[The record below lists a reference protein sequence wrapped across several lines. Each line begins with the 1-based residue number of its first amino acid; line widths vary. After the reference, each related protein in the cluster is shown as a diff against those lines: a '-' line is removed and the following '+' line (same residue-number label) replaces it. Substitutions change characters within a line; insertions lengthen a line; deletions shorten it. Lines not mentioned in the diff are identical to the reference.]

1 MLIVLGI
8 LNKYIKDNSIIYG
21 LTILFTGVIS
31 VLDALV
37 QVGLNVEFLN
47 NLLSKLPLYSQG
59 LSWFVPALI
68 GLFLGTLISLAKG
81 KLKSPKLKSTLN

>member
-1 MLIVLGI
+1 MQFPVAIMLIVLGI

-59 LSWFVPALI
+59 LSWLPCWRWRPPPPERTWAPP
-68 GLFLGTLISLAKG
+68 S
-81 KLKSPKLKSTLN
+81 

>member
-1 MLIVLGI
+1 M
-8 LNKYIKDNSIIYG
+8 
-21 LTILFTGVIS
+21 T
-31 VLDALV
+31 
-37 QVGLNVEFLN
+37 VEFLN